1 MVRAL
6 RGAGVDWVSQLSQVQ
21 LIWGTTGMA
30 IAGLGAAFLYG
41 RNSAKP
47 KISELK
53 KQLKDTTRENR
64 QQKHQLAEVERAER
78 EKLSE
83 PSSTQ
88 FIAATRNL
96 PPESVQVWLKPVS
109 QTDVALAMK
118 PRPVPILA
126 IANLKGGVAKTML
139 ASNLAAYFAR
149 RGDYPTTRALANK
162 RVLLVDLDY
171 QGSLSRMILTAM
183 GNAIEP
189 MHPDA
194 KADALFRSSKSDA
207 DALALRVGPTPAFP
221 RVSIYPTTY
230 GFDDFETR
238 EQFRWLSNPS
248 GDDVRFS
255 LLKRLTSPEFT
266 KAFDL
271 IILDTG
277 PRLTVGS
284 VGALVAASHLLIP
297 TAPDNRSMEA
307 AERFLRRV
315 AVLMHGSPELADF
328 VPICPRLKVVG
339 AVSTLTTAAQKTMLE
354 TARFKFE
361 TMIGNDAELKDLATA
376 GQMFLNATLPR
387 SQPVMDAAEKSVP
400 YLVTTGIRHVIN
412 KLGAEVEERMNQ

>member
-1 MVRAL
+1 MAL
-6 RGAGVDWVSQLSQVQ
+6 
-21 LIWGTTGMA
+21 
-30 IAGLGAAFLYG
+30 AGLGAAFLYG

-47 KISELK
+47 RISELR
-53 KQLKDTTRENR
+53 KQLKDNTQEILR
-64 QQKHQLAEVERAER
+64 QKHLLDEVERAER
-78 EKLSE
+78 QKLRQ
-83 PSSTQ
+83 PANAQ
-88 FIAATRNL
+88 FSDVTGNL

-109 QTDVALAMK
+109 QSDVAFAMR

-139 ASNLAAYFAR
+139 AANLAAYFAR
-149 RGDYPTTRALANK
+149 RGDYPSTQALPNK

-183 GNAIEP
+183 GSAVDP

-194 KADALFRSSKSDA
+194 KAEVLFRTSRSHA
-207 DALALRVGPTPAFP
+207 DALALRVGPTPVFP
-221 RVSIYPTTY
+221 RVSIFPTTY

-238 EQFRWLSNPS
+238 EQFRWLSNPN
-248 GDDVRFS
+248 GEDVRFS
-255 LLKRLTSPEFT
+255 LLKRLTAPEFAQ
-266 KAFDL
+266 AFDL

-315 AVLMHGSPELADF
+315 DVLMNGSRELPEF
-328 VPICPRLKVVG
+328 VPICPRLKIVG
-339 AVSTLTTAAQKTMLE
+339 AISTLTMASQKSMLDNG
-354 TARFKFE
+354 RLRFE
-361 TMIGNDAELKDLATA
+361 TMVANDKDLKALVSA
-376 GQMFLNATLPR
+376 RPILLNATMPR
-387 SQPVMDAAEKSVP
+387 SQPIMDTAEKSVP
-400 YLVTTGIRHVIN
+400 YLATTAIRSVIN
-412 KLGAEVEERMNQ
+412 QIGAEVEHRMNHETG

>member
-1 MVRAL
+1 
-6 RGAGVDWVSQLSQVQ
+6 
-21 LIWGTTGMA
+21 MA
-30 IAGLGAAFLYG
+30 VAGLGAAFLYG

-53 KQLKDTTRENR
+53 KQLREATKENR
-64 QQKHQLAEVERAER
+64 QQQHQLAEVERAQR

-83 PSSTQ
+83 PASTQ
-88 FIAATRNL
+88 IAEATRNL

-109 QTDVALAMK
+109 HSDVSLAMK

-149 RGDYPTTRALANK
+149 RGDYPATNTMNNK

-183 GNAIEP
+183 GSAIEP
-189 MHPDA
+189 MHPEA

-248 GDDVRFS
+248 GEDVRFS
-255 LLKRLTSPEFT
+255 LLKRLTSPEFSN
-266 KAFDL
+266 AFDL

-284 VGALVAASHLLIP
+284 VGALVASSHLLIP

-315 AVLMHGSPELADF
+315 AVLMNGSPELTDF
-328 VPICPRLKVVG
+328 VPICPRLKIVG
-339 AVSTLTTAAQKTMLE
+339 VVSTLTTAAQKTMLDN
-354 TARFKFE
+354 ARLRFE
-361 TMIGNDAELKDLATA
+361 AMVGNDEDLRGLARA
-376 GQMFLNATLPR
+376 GDIFLNATLPR
-387 SQPVMDAAEKSVP
+387 SQPVMDAAERSVP
-400 YLVTTGIRHVIN
+400 YLVATNIRRVIN
-412 KLGAEVEERMNQ
+412 ELGAEVEARMNQ

>member
-1 MVRAL
+1 
-6 RGAGVDWVSQLSQVQ
+6 
-21 LIWGTTGMA
+21 
-30 IAGLGAAFLYG
+30 
-41 RNSAKP
+41 
-47 KISELK
+47 
-53 KQLKDTTRENR
+53 
-64 QQKHQLAEVERAER
+64 
-78 EKLSE
+78 
-83 PSSTQ
+83 
-88 FIAATRNL
+88 
-96 PPESVQVWLKPVS
+96 
-109 QTDVALAMK
+109 
-118 PRPVPILA
+118 
-126 IANLKGGVAKTML
+126 ML

-183 GNAIEP
+183 GSAIDP

-194 KADALFRSSKSDA
+194 KAEALFRTSKSDA
-207 DALALRVGPTPAFP
+207 DALTLRVGPTPAFP
-221 RVSIYPTTY
+221 RVSIFPTTY

-248 GDDVRFS
+248 GEDVRFS
-255 LLKRLTSPEFT
+255 LLKRLTSPAFA

-315 AVLMHGSPELADF
+315 AVLMNGSPELASF
-328 VPICPRLKVVG
+328 VPICPDSKWL
-339 AVSTLTTAAQKTMLE
+339 
-354 TARFKFE
+354 ARYQ
-361 TMIGNDAELKDLATA
+361 L
-376 GQMFLNATLPR
+376 
-387 SQPVMDAAEKSVP
+387 
-400 YLVTTGIRHVIN
+400 
-412 KLGAEVEERMNQ
+412 